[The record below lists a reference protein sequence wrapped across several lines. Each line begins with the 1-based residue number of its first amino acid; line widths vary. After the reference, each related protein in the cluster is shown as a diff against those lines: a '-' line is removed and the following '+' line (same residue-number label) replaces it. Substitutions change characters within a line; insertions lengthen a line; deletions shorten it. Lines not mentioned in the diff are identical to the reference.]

1 MHSFSK
7 TPEPK
12 APLAATGPVSGVK
25 SLPSTT
31 SPSISVQAKLE
42 VTEPGDSYEMEADA
56 MADLAISRVSSP
68 LSGSPNGTA
77 LSSSLS
83 PASMV
88 SRLPSGH
95 SSVTVSPALE
105 SAISSSKGGG
115 FALPASLKGQMESG
129 FGADF
134 SDVRLHTGPDAS
146 SMSSSIQ
153 AKAFTS
159 GKDIYFNEGQFNPDT
174 TDGQRIIAH
183 ELAHTLQQTGMVAR
197 KKKRVEKKVFSP
209 SELDKTITE
218 MIGDP
223 NIGAKVVKSVIDTV
237 SQAVEEEFNFTE
249 VSDELEWQLEKS
261 AALSKYKKRLVA
273 CVKAMEENSYSK
285 DEIKKHLE
293 YSLNRCLLNESDKV
307 QRIYRS
313 LRRTIVKMKGFGM
326 TPVMLRDI
334 LIKNMSAS
342 DSSSNIPDSSF
353 ASAVY
358 ASLCKDLIVSEKGTC
373 IFIDT
378 GTATEFAEC
387 IDRMA
392 ADLGMSEMD
401 IAHDIETIGYEI
413 WNKDVEDVENM
424 ASLIAAKGSYETY
437 QQIKRDA
444 GMVKTF
450 TISVKEGDEERD
462 KLRESK
468 KAGDAFDAMRDEA
481 YYGGDIG
488 AVFKSHFGKEYNP
501 AKIKEA
507 EISYTQYRALSYAI
521 ECNRTLLNKYQQIR
535 NNARVGATENDGFKP
550 RINYEYADMLEPSEH
565 IKYLFEFAK
574 TDDLGMIQ
582 DSKGI
587 TSPDDINN
595 IISSAIGR
603 APTLDEWREFS
614 SFTNSQ
620 IQKSQTELSTE
631 REKHRQIF
639 QRLSKEVYGENYLE
653 LTDYLDDYFRR
664 IGRDEF
670 LIKLGASIA
679 LGLVVSI
686 ATAGAGSGLAS
697 VLIVSA
703 LEAGTSIGFDIL
715 DAKYQSAEGWRELS
729 MKQYLD
735 IILPNVIGVGLFRAK
750 DIYKGVKYARA
761 ANAYNHAV
769 STMTS
774 KSAAVN
780 TARDSEKNA
789 AEALENAARDQAIKQ
804 EARESADLILHGN
817 ETLHDLSLNKFLDKL
832 EALDNAKNSAKTAEE
847 IQKAEQAFQK
857 ADKDSIEA
865 AFRVID
871 SEADRAVA
879 VKELDEAIDV
889 ADKARRNLN
898 AKKMEL
904 WYAQSEENT
913 ARQNLDAA
921 KRTLDDLEISV
932 KEATGAAPKIY
943 GNIASLIVEVGVPS
957 AYSLYKAISE
967 DESNPL
973 TNQEASAV
981 ISFFMN
987 DTSDPLI
994 SRLGSIAYQTADQ
1007 LQSNT
1012 FSLEKKE
1019 KLFKQ
1024 AEDML
1029 LYAMPKNEIDTVKVI
1044 SLYAALGS
1052 IYQNI
1057 QNN

>member
-1 MHSFSK
+1 M
-7 TPEPK
+7 
-12 APLAATGPVSGVK
+12 
-25 SLPSTT
+25 
-31 SPSISVQAKLE
+31 
-42 VTEPGDSYEMEADA
+42 
-56 MADLAISRVSSP
+56 
-68 LSGSPNGTA
+68 
-77 LSSSLS
+77 
-83 PASMV
+83 
-88 SRLPSGH
+88 
-95 SSVTVSPALE
+95 
-105 SAISSSKGGG
+105 
-115 FALPASLKGQMESG
+115 PASLKGQMESG

-183 ELAHTLQQTGMVAR
+183 ELAHTLQQSGMVAR

-488 AVFKSHFGKEYNP
+488 AVYKSHFGKEYDP

-507 EISYTQYRALSYAI
+507 ELSYTQYRALSYAI
-521 ECNRTLLNKYQQIR
+521 ECNRTLLNKYQHIR
-535 NNARVGATENDGFKP
+535 NNALVRATEDDGFKP

-574 TDDLGMIQ
+574 TDNLGMIQ

-587 TSPDDINN
+587 SSPDDINK

-620 IQKSQTELSTE
+620 IQESQTELITE
-631 REKHRQIF
+631 CEKHRLIF

-679 LGLVVSI
+679 LGLVVGI

-729 MKQYLD
+729 MKQYLE
-735 IILPNVIGVGLFRAK
+735 IIIPNLVGVGVFRAGG
-750 DIYKGVKYARA
+750 IVKSARA
-761 ANAYNHAV
+761 AR
-769 STMTS
+769 
-774 KSAAVN
+774 AAGTYRRAAGTAN
-780 TARDSEKNA
+780 TASTATRSAEVAESQA
-789 AEALENAARDQAIKQ
+789 ADAFERAALNQTNKQ
-804 EARESADLILHGN
+804 EARESAEFLVK
-817 ETLHDLSLNKFLDKL
+817 ESERLHDFSVNRFLDKSD
-832 EALDNAKNSAKTAEE
+832 ALNSAKKSATSAEE
-847 IQKAEQAFQK
+847 IQEAEQALSR
-857 ADKDSIEA
+857 ANDDSINA
-865 AFRVID
+865 AIRVI
-871 SEADRAVA
+871 ENRENRAVA
-879 VKELDEAIDV
+879 VKELEEATEQMTR
-889 ADKARRNLN
+889 ARSILN
-898 AKKMEL
+898 EKQLEL
-904 WYAQSEENT
+904 QAARATQET
-913 ARQNLDAA
+913 AEQNLKAA
-921 KRTLDDLEISV
+921 GRRLDDLGISAE
-932 KEATGAAPKIY
+932 EAMRTAPKTSGTY
-943 GNIASLIVEVGVPS
+943 WKNNWNNLKKKDTWLGRQGNLLSLIVEVGIPS
-957 AYSLYKAISE
+957 GYSLYNAISA
-967 DESNPL
+967 DEPEPL
-973 TNQEASAV
+973 TNQDATEV
-981 ISFFMN
+981 ISFLMKN
-987 DTSDPLI
+987 DHNPQI
-994 SRLGSIAYQTADQ
+994 SELGSIVYHAAEQ
-1007 LQSNT
+1007 LQSST
-1012 FSLEKKE
+1012 VSTEEKE
-1019 KLFKQ
+1019 AIFKQ
-1024 AEDML
+1024 TEEML
-1029 LYAMPKNEIDTVKVI
+1029 SSASPKDEVDRVKVI
-1044 SLYAALGS
+1044 SLYAALLS
-1052 IYQNI
+1052 LNQNS
-1057 QNN
+1057 QNK